1 MPFPRCNSLCVA
13 TFRIHTICSCVPA
26 HPNPICLSQGSQ
38 GIVCAIFAESGR
50 QALIVKVHGSEFQL
64 ASQLSHPPSV
74 SHNSALAFCISLFAL
89 RHSVLVSHIS
99 LPTPTMKFIMP
110 LGREHFIT
118 HDALLATRSSLA
130 YAHNASYTIQYS
142 IFSHPQLAT
151 SGWPHS
157 FFVTSYSIMR
167 TSNPHSLLSHA

>member
-1 MPFPRCNSLCVA
+1 MRSHFPRCKSLCVA

-118 HDALLATRSSLA
+118 HDALLATRSSLT
-130 YAHNASYTIQYS
+130 YAHE
-142 IFSHPQLAT
+142 AT
-151 SGWPHS
+151 SSPRP
-157 FFVTSYSIMR
+157 VKIMTS
-167 TSNPHSLLSHA
+167 LSGLFH